1 MALNKSELFQHDD
14 IQLARW
20 TKAMGHPARIA
31 ILRVLA
37 RKCTC
42 ICGDISGELPLAQ
55 STVSQHL
62 KALKQAG
69 LIKGDIEGVRVCY
82 CLNEEV
88 IEELNE
94 KMGGFMEFLKAG
106 DTSGSCETDLQPQ
119 TINKNTASN
128 E

>member
-1 MALNKSELFQHDD
+1 MALNKSDLFQHDD
-14 IQLARW
+14 IQLAKW

-42 ICGDISGELPLAQ
+42 ICGDISEELPLAQ

-62 KALKQAG
+62 KALKEAG
-69 LIKGDIEGVRVCY
+69 LIEGDVEGVRVCY

-88 IEELNE
+88 IKELDE
-94 KMGGFMEFLKAG
+94 KMGGFLEILKAG
-106 DTSGSCETDLQPQ
+106 NTSGSCEPDLEPQ
-119 TINKNTASN
+119 TINKNADSN